1 MGHFVILISST
12 FTRKKAFLAHVK
24 IEAFQTSISK
34 IDIFNIHTLY
44 THLFVNNSEGWKLL
58 KLHFLKNLQRI

>member
-44 THLFVNNSEGWKLL
+44 THLFVNNSEG
-58 KLHFLKNLQRI
+58 